1 MDRYFS
7 QFQPWITQQ
16 PKKRS
21 DIAPS
26 VFEYNLA
33 MITDAAE
40 RDAEWNATGLG
51 SGLNPIVSTSNRIY
65 YLLLCV
71 TNLHDI
77 NRKYVNYFTSKN
89 I

>member
-16 PKKRS
+16 PKKKS
-21 DIAPS
+21 DVAPS

-33 MITDAAE
+33 AITEAAE

-51 SGLNPIVSTSNRIY
+51 SGLNPIVRTASGSNRKT
-65 YLLLCV
+65 LL
-71 TNLHDI
+71 N
-77 NRKYVNYFTSKN
+77 K
-89 I
+89 